1 MEPACPS
8 VADGGDAVVDADANP
23 RFQTGKPNDSSSK
36 SYTNRSNWIG
46 NEPRLLAID
55 ASAADGGDVIDDD
68 DVVDGGDSGADD
80 GRTVRGRQR
89 LRPDQR
95 PRGGDAVVV
104 GACNDRD

>member
-8 VADGGDAVVDADANP
+8 VADGGDVGADAKRCFRN
-23 RFQTGKPNDSSSK
+23 TGIPNKSNSK
-36 SYTNRSNWIG
+36 SYTNRSNPVE
-46 NEPRLLAID
+46 NEPRLIAVD
-55 ASAADGGDVIDDD
+55 TSAADGGDVIDDF
-68 DVVDGGDSGADD
+68 DVVDGGDTGADD
-80 GRTVRGRQR
+80 GRTVRGCRR